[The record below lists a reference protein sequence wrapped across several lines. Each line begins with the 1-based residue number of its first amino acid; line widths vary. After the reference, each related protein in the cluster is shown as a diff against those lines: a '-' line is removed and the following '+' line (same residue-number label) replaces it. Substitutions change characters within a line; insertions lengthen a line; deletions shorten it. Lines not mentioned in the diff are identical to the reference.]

1 MRRTFPEI
9 LVFVAASM
17 VITVGTAVVGTKL
30 TGPASSGP
38 IPADFLSGT
47 CLDEPFQPLRGVV
60 VGTLARLCFDVEAV
74 RPRVELTG
82 VNSSALYSGW
92 LTRSPQP
99 LTAPNGVCLEADA
112 DPSIAPAMP
121 ERFDATIADRT
132 GRIQLSA
139 TLTGLRVTGG
149 SEVRLLVVDHGW
161 AGPDQTALSA
171 EALPAW
177 QGAWVHGL
185 TTTSGTT
192 RASGRLIGC
201 AAFRMRGGTE
211 SIEN

>member
-1 MRRTFPEI
+1 MRRTYPEI
-9 LVFVAASM
+9 LAFVAASV
-17 VITVGTAVVGTKL
+17 VITIGTAVVGSKL
-30 TGPASSGP
+30 TAPVPSAP

-47 CLDEPFQPLRGVV
+47 CLDEPFQPMRGVV
-60 VGTLARLCFDVEAV
+60 VGTLARLCFDLDAV

-92 LTRSPQP
+92 LTQAPHP
-99 LTAPNGVCLEADA
+99 LTAPNGPCLEADA
-112 DPSIAPAMP
+112 DAALASATP
-121 ERFDATIADRT
+121 ERFAATIADRT

-139 TLTGLRVTGG
+139 TLAGRRITGG

-161 AGPDQTALSA
+161 AGPDQPALSA

-177 QGAWVHGL
+177 QGAWINGL
-185 TTTSGTT
+185 TTTGST
-192 RASGRLIGC
+192 RAGGRLIGC

-211 SIEN
+211 SIEH